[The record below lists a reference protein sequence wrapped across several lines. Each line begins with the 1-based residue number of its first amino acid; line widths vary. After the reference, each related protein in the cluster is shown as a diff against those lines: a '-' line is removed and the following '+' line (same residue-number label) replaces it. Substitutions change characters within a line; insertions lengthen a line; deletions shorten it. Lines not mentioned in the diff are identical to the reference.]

1 MKLQLRTDY
10 RADDC
15 TMGVL
20 SFSTAHEDFV
30 AQTMERPWI
39 PMPGARGGL
48 SGKSCVPAGIYRL
61 ERHNS
66 EAHPNTWAL
75 VNPELDVVHWEDR
88 DRSHLR
94 CLVLIHVANYARELR
109 GCIAPGFGRSVDDSG
124 AHMVT
129 RSKLAMLELKR
140 LLPWDDSHTLEIRR

>member
-1 MKLQLRTDY
+1 MKLLLRRDW
-10 RADDC
+10 RADNC

-20 SFSTAHEDFV
+20 SFSTPTEDYV

-39 PMPGARGGL
+39 PMPGSRGGL
-48 SGKSCVPAGIYRL
+48 SGKSCVPPGDYQL

-75 VNPELDVVHWEDR
+75 VNSDLDVIHYEDANR
-88 DRSHLR
+88 PTAR

-109 GCIAPGFGRSVDDSG
+109 GCIAPGRTRAVDSEG
-124 AHMVT
+124 VNMVT
-129 RSKLAMLELKR
+129 GSKLAMLELKR
-140 LLPWDDSHTLEIRR
+140 LLPYDQNHTLEIR